1 MRSCE
6 CGDSC
11 ARNAEVNAGNSR
23 MASVTM
29 PIWAKSKIGAFL
41 SVLMAT
47 MRSPPPRQRDAGSRR
62 KYRPRYRALAEWF
75 SRSGRFVGRG
85 DPALLDQRPR
95 AAIFG
100 AKHVRELLY
109 QLEVLRRSQTEPS
122 GDDHVG
128 VGKVGLCRIAVRQE
142 RQHFV
147 TISSS
152 TSPSGCEMTRQTA
165 PVTRSGIG
173 ITRGRTVAI
182 CGR

>member
-1 MRSCE
+1 MLDR
-6 CGDSC
+6 
-11 ARNAEVNAGNSR
+11 AGNTGR
-23 MASVTM
+23 DIKLWPNGFPGLAD
-29 PIWAKSKIGAFL
+29 L
-41 SVLMAT
+41 SV
-47 MRSPPPRQRDAGSRR
+47 
-62 KYRPRYRALAEWF
+62 
-75 SRSGRFVGRG
+75 RG
-85 DPALLDQRPR
+85 DPALLDQWPR

-122 GDDHVG
+122 SDDHVG
-128 VGKVGLCRIAVRQE
+128 IGKVGLCRIAVREE